1 MATPTIYRSDD
12 GSAPVIS
19 GQTSALRLA
28 LNAILVDGYGAKAA
42 AGWTKAYED
51 AGSHLVAYRQGGGA
65 QKYLALTDNAT
76 QMATLRGYNSMT
88 AVSTGIGSFPRFS
101 TGLAMQCRKSVTAN
115 STARPWICYATDTTF
130 YLIIFG
136 NQTTLG
142 SFDGGD
148 AHLAFGDM
156 VPTLNYGQNTFII
169 GGSDT
174 STTNTSPNPARQGLI
189 GNFDSFSYLLLSGRL
204 GGANFPWPINKGA
217 NTPWVAAT
225 VSGSTSGFPAYPD
238 PATAKLNIAPFYF
251 TGSQDAMQSLILGR
265 LPGLWCLLHPYTSFT
280 SLDTFSG
287 TGNLAGRTF
296 QIVNTSAAGLVFETG
311 GNW

>member
-12 GSAPVIS
+12 ASAPVIS

-42 AGWTKAYED
+42 AGWTKAYEN

-65 QKYLALTDNAT
+65 QKYLALVDSAT
-76 QMATLRGYNSMT
+76 QISTLRGYNSMT
-88 AVSTGIGSFPRFS
+88 AVDTGIGSFPRNS

-136 NQTTLG
+136 NQTSIG

-148 AHLAFGDM
+148 AHLGFGDM
-156 VPTLNYGQNTFII
+156 VPTLDYGQNTFII
-169 GGSDT
+169 AGSDT
-174 STTNTSPNPARQGLI
+174 STTNTTANITRQGLLDNAN
-189 GNFDSFSYLLLSGRL
+189 GSAYSVLSGRP
-204 GGANFPWPINKGA
+204 GGSAMVYAVVKAA
-217 NTPWVAAT
+217 NTPWVAT
-225 VSGSTSGFPAYPD
+225 LSGDTTNYPAYPD
-238 PATAKLNIAPFYF
+238 VVTSKLNVAPFYF
-251 TGSQDAMQSLILGR
+251 RANHDVMQVLILGR
-265 LPGLWCLLHPYTSFT
+265 VPGIWCLLHAHTNFT
-280 SLDTFSG
+280 TFDTFSG

-296 QIVNTSAAGLVFETG
+296 QIVRTGAGGLVFETG

>member
-1 MATPTIYRSDD
+1 MTTPTIYRSDD
-12 GSAPVIS
+12 GSAPAIS

-51 AGSHLVAYRQGGGA
+51 AGNHLVAYRQGGGS
-65 QKYLALTDNAT
+65 QKYLALTDSAT
-76 QMATLRGYNSMT
+76 QISTLRGYNSMS
-88 AVSTGIGSFPRFS
+88 AVSTGVASFPRAT

-115 STARPWICYATDTTF
+115 STARPWICYATNTTF

-148 AHLAFGDM
+148 AHLGFGDV
-156 VPTLNYGQNTFII
+156 VPTLDYGQNTFII
-169 GGSDT
+169 AASDT
-174 STTNTSPNPARQGLI
+174 STTSTTANVTRQGLL
-189 GNFDSFSYLLLSGRL
+189 GNSNGSAYSVMSGRP
-204 GGANFPWPINKGA
+204 GGSAMTWTVTKAA
-217 NTPWVAAT
+217 NTPWVNT
-225 VSGSTSGFPAYPD
+225 LSGETANLPAYPD
-238 PATAKLNIAPFYF
+238 VVTSKLNIAPFYF
-251 TGSQDAMQSLILGR
+251 TAQHDVMNALIIGR
-265 LPGLWCLLHPYTSFT
+265 LPGLWCLLHAHTSFT
-280 SLDTFSG
+280 TLDTFSG

-296 QIVNTSAAGLVFETG
+296 QIVRTGAGGLVFETG

>member
-1 MATPTIYRSDD
+1 MTTPTVYRSDD

-65 QKYLALTDNAT
+65 QKYLALTDSAA
-76 QMATLRGYNSMT
+76 QISTLRSYDSMT

-101 TGLAMQCRKSVTAN
+101 TGTAMQCRKSVTAD

-136 NQTTLG
+136 NQASLG

-148 AHLAFGDM
+148 AHLGFGDM
-156 VPTLNYGQNTFII
+156 VPALDYGQNTFII
-169 GGSDT
+169 AASDT
-174 STTNTSPNPARQGLI
+174 STTSTTATVTRQGLS
-189 GNFDSFSYLLLSGRL
+189 GNFDTSAYAVLSGRV
-204 GGANFPWPINKGA
+204 GGVAYPFPVYKGA
-217 NTPWVAAT
+217 STPWTAT
-225 VSGSTSGFPAYPD
+225 ISGSTSNFPAYPD
-238 PATAKLNIAPFYF
+238 PATGLLNIAPFYL
-251 TGSQDAMQSLILGR
+251 TSQEVLNVLILGR
-265 LPGLWCLLHPYTSFT
+265 MPGLWCLLHPYTSFT

-287 TGNLAGRTF
+287 AGNLAGRTF
-296 QIVNTSAAGLVFETG
+296 QIVKTGTGALVFETG

>member
-1 MATPTIYRSDD
+1 MTTPTVYRSDD

-65 QKYLALTDNAT
+65 QKYLALTDSAT
-76 QMATLRGYNSMT
+76 QISTLRGYNAMS
-88 AVSTGIGSFPRFS
+88 AVDTGIGSFPRFS
-101 TGLAMQCRKSVTAN
+101 TGTAMQCRKSVTAD

-136 NQTTLG
+136 NQTTIG

-148 AHLAFGDM
+148 AHLGFGDM
-156 VPTLNYGQNTFII
+156 VPILDYGQNTFII
-169 GGSDT
+169 AASDT
-174 STTNTSPNPARQGLI
+174 STTSTTATVTRQGLS
-189 GNFDSFSYLLLSGRL
+189 GNFDSSPYALLSGRM
-204 GGANFPWPINKGA
+204 GGADYPFPVYKGA
-217 NTPWVAAT
+217 RTAWTAT
-225 VSGSTSGFPAYPD
+225 ISGSTSNLPAYPD
-238 PATAKLNIAPFYF
+238 PATGMLNIAPFYL
-251 TGSQDAMQSLILGR
+251 TNQEVLNVLVLGR
-265 LPGLWCLLHPYTSFT
+265 VPGLWCLLHPYTSFT

-296 QIVNTSAAGLVFETG
+296 QIVKTGTGALVFETG